1 MNKTILVTRPD
12 HDLITSYFSHWSEIV
27 INVAS
32 KKSFKV
38 LDLFSDKANK
48 KNLISYI
55 QRNNPGLIFFN
66 GHGSSSVMTGYDNE
80 PILELNK
87 DELLTKNRIVY
98 ARSCDVA
105 LLLGESCVK
114 KKAKAFIGYIKK
126 YALVCSHDSLA
137 FPLKDSIARLFLEPS
152 NLIPISLLK
161 GNTVGEAYR
170 KSQESMSRNFIFMLS
185 TRATSGQRDAA
196 PYLWYNRKYQK
207 ALGDHSA
214 TL

>member
-12 HDLITSYFSHWSEIV
+12 HDLITTYFSHWSEIV
-27 INVAS
+27 ISVAS
-32 KKSFKV
+32 RKSFKV
-38 LDLFSDKANK
+38 LDLFSKKANK

-55 QRNNPGLIFFN
+55 QKNDPGLIFFN

-80 PILELNK
+80 PILEINK
-87 DELLTKNRIVY
+87 DESLTDNKIVY

-105 LLLGESCVK
+105 LFLGKSCVK

-126 YALVCSHDSLA
+126 YALVCSYDSLA
-137 FPLKDSIARLFLEPS
+137 FPMKDNIAKLFLEPS

-161 GNTVGEAYR
+161 GNTVGDAYR

-185 TRATSGQRDAA
+185 TKATSGQRDAA

-207 ALGDHSA
+207 ALGDSSA